1 MGFHD
6 LLSNPLL
13 VSPLLAWTLAQVV
26 KTLIFS
32 VENGRFEWSRLFG
45 DGGMPSGHS
54 ATVTALATS
63 SALKFGL
70 GSEVFAMSAILA
82 VIVMHDAMSVR
93 LESGKQARLLNEVVE
108 LLKSKSVLLDAK
120 KLKELLGHTPLQVF
134 FGALLGLVVSL
145 MVGV

>member
-1 MGFHD
+1 M
-6 LLSNPLL
+6 
-13 VSPLLAWTLAQVV
+13 V

-70 GSEVFAMSAILA
+70 GSEVFAISAILA

-145 MVGV
+145 MVGI

>member
-70 GSEVFAMSAILA
+70 GSEVFAISAILA
-82 VIVMHDAMSVR
+82 RCD
-93 LESGKQARLLNEVVE
+93 ECQA
-108 LLKSKSVLLDAK
+108 
-120 KLKELLGHTPLQVF
+120 
-134 FGALLGLVVSL
+134 
-145 MVGV
+145 